1 MPSVWF
7 PIFCVHGRPEEE
19 CRQSAARFL
28 LGRNNAIIMASAEN
42 QIRIVNFLHKHVI
55 IGYNIMEE
63 KVDYDIR

>member
-7 PIFCVHGRPEEE
+7 PIFCAHGRPEEE

-55 IGYNIMEE
+55 IGYNIMEGE
-63 KVDYDIR
+63 G